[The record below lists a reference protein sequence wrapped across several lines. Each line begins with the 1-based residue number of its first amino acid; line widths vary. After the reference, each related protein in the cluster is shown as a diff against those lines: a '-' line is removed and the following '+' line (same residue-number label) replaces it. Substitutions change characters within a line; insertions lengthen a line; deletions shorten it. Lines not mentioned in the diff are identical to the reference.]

1 MKARLYWVL
10 FAVESVCAAAVLYS
24 GVPLYRALLKGPGP
38 DEPAH
43 EVLLK
48 TAIAVVLMQASY
60 WSRRRVRPAGLKR
73 RVLLAHLLMFTSRL
87 SFVFAGS
94 LLPSSSSF
102 VRETRSSPRTG
113 SRPARLGIRPV
124 LLLQGAGSAGRG
136 VRVATT
142 GPAAG
147 RSRRKLDSLTSHHP
161 EASVAAIL

>member
-94 LLPSSSSF
+94 LLSLVVFVRSGDTKLSADGIASCSPGYSPSSATAGSWKRWPRRSS
-102 VRETRSSPRTG
+102 RDHRTRS
-113 SRPARLGIRPV
+113 
-124 LLLQGAGSAGRG
+124 GAK
-136 VRVATT
+136 
-142 GPAAG
+142 P
-147 RSRRKLDSLTSHHP
+147 P
-161 EASVAAIL
+161 